1 MRYGFA
7 TPTVITITGFA
18 GTGKSTIS
26 TQLSTHFHIPR
37 LEVDALRDVIRESE
51 EFSGDDGNSTGLT
64 KDVIFALA
72 HSFLRC
78 SVSVVLDIHMWHIRD
93 WNRLHQ
99 LIADSGEVAAYKF
112 ILYCPYEVCAERVE
126 ARYQREPGHIL
137 GRHNLDA
144 HKFKWESLYALN
156 IPDAVLID
164 ATQSPV
170 EVFQEIIQHLDM
182 SQDGTS

>member
-7 TPTVITITGFA
+7 TPTVISVTGFA
-18 GTGKSTIS
+18 GTGKTTIS

-78 SVSVVLDIHMWHIRD
+78 GVSVVLDIHMWHMRD
-93 WNRLHQ
+93 WNRLQQ
-99 LIADSGEVAAYKF
+99 LIADSGAVAAYKF

-126 ARYQREPGHIL
+126 ARYQQEPGHIL
-137 GRHNLDA
+137 GRHNLEA
-144 HKFKWESLYALN
+144 HKFKWESLYTLN
-156 IPDAVLID
+156 IPDAILID
-164 ATQSPV
+164 ATRSPA
-170 EVFQEIIQHLDM
+170 EVFQEIIQHLDV
-182 SQDGTS
+182 SQGA